1 MAPEAD
7 PAGATASFSSRARR
21 GPSRRKASP
30 HPGGGRGAQ
39 VPPSTIVLEAVAPA
53 VEDGRYPVRRLVG
66 ETVEVSVD
74 VLKPGAEVLD
84 ASFTLRGPGQ
94 TDATERS
101 LRPVGNDRWEGTFVP
116 AAPGLYHFTLSAWTD
131 RYQTW
136 VTDLSKWMQAGEDIS
151 QDLDPGLEILRAVAP
166 RLPEA
171 ERREV
176 ESLQAAFQGG
186 DLAGALSRAGTDP
199 LRELIRR
206 NQPRPDR
213 VVSPKEYP
221 VRVERGRAGFAAWY
235 EVFPRSLGPGTEHSA
250 TFRQAEER
258 LPEIAALGFDVLYL
272 PPIHPIGITG
282 RRGRNNQAPA
292 GPGDP
297 GSPWAIGSGEGGHLS
312 VHPELGTLA
321 DFDHFRAR
329 AEELG
334 LEVALDLAFQCSPD
348 HPWVREH
355 PEWFYH
361 RPDGSI
367 RYAENPPKRYRDIY
381 PLDFGNPHWRELW
394 TELEGVVGFWAER
407 GVRIFRVD
415 NPHTK
420 PFPFW
425 EEMIR
430 GAQERYPDLVF
441 LAEAFT
447 RPKIMYQL
455 AKRGFS
461 ESYTYFTWRNEPNEL
476 REYFLELY
484 GPPVRDFFRPM
495 LFVNTPDI
503 LPPMLQR
510 LGRPAFQ
517 VRAILAATLSPLWG
531 VYSGYEFLE
540 REGVPGSEEYQD
552 SEKYRIVHR
561 DPSAPGTL
569 RPLLTRLNQIRRE
582 NRALQAGAG
591 LGFFPVDHPRL
602 LGYHRSSPDG
612 KSHLLVVANVV
623 PEATLESMV
632 EVPLEALGLPV
643 DAAYRVRDLLT
654 DEVYL
659 WRGRRNYVK
668 LDPAVRVAH
677 VLRVEP

>member
-1 MAPEAD
+1 MIGRIPILDVEPVVRVAGMAAKTPAKAVPGESFLVSATVFREGHEMLGAGVVLTD
-7 PAGATASFSSRARR
+7 PAG
-21 GPSRRKASP
+21 
-30 HPGGGRGAQ
+30 
-39 VPPSTIVLEAVAPA
+39 VPRPLVRMRELAEGS
-53 VEDGRYPVRRLVG
+53 DRY
-66 ETVEVSVD
+66 
-74 VLKPGAEVLD
+74 GAEVTA
-84 ASFTLRGPGQ
+84 AS
-94 TDATERS
+94 
-101 LRPVGNDRWEGTFVP
+101 EG
-116 AAPGLYHFTLSAWTD
+116 LWHFTVEAWGD
-131 RYQTW
+131 PIARWQH
-136 VTDLSKWMQAGEDIS
+136 DAAIKIPIG
-151 QDLDPGLEILRAVAP
+151 QDTELML
-166 RLPEA
+166 A
-171 ERREV
+171 E
-176 ESLQAAFQGG
+176 
-186 DLAGALSRAGTDP
+186 GALLLRRAAGQITAARTPSANDARPARAARAALTSAAKELADPQIAPLDRLAAAGRPDVIAALTAFP
-199 LRELIRR
+199 LRDLLTRSDRFPLIVHR
-206 NQPRPDR
+206 
-213 VVSPKEYP
+213 K
-221 VRVERGRAGFAAWY
+221 RALFGSWY
-235 EVFPRSLGPGTEHSA
+235 EFFPRSEGAVLDPTHRRKPRSGTLRTA
-250 TFRQAEER
+250 AKR
-258 LPEIAALGFDVLYL
+258 LDAIADMGFDVVYL
-272 PPIHPIGITG
+272 PPVHPIGTTARKG
-282 RRGRNNQAPA
+282 QNNTLVA

-297 GSPWAIGSGEGGHLS
+297 GSPWAIGSPDGGHDAI
-312 VHPELGTLA
+312 HPDLGTLD
-321 DFDHFRAR
+321 DFDAFVAR
-329 AEELG
+329 AGELG
-334 LEVALDLAFQCSPD
+334 LEVAMDLALQASPD
-348 HPWVREH
+348 HPWVVRH
-355 PEWFYH
+355 PEWFTT
-361 RPDGSI
+361 RADGSI
-367 RYAENPPKRYRDIY
+367 AYAENPPKKYQDIY
-381 PLDFGNPHWRELW
+381 PLNFDNDPEGIYAEMSGLVRHWMRH
-394 TELEGVVGFWAER
+394 GI
-407 GVRIFRVD
+407 RIFRVD

-503 LPPMLQR
+503 LPPLLQR

-540 REGVPGSEEYQD
+540 REGVPGSEEYKD